1 MSKRKPLIDA
11 SGEVRELTAEDLKHF
26 RPAHEV
32 LPEELQKLLGV
43 RKPGRP
49 LGSGKTEQ
57 ISIRVPVEALEK
69 WRASG
74 KGWQTRA
81 AQLLTRNAPK

>member
-1 MSKRKPLIDA
+1 MVSRLPVIDKN
-11 SGEVRELTAEDLKHF
+11 GEVEDLSEVDPSIF

-32 LPEELQKLLGV
+32 LPAELQKLLGV

-57 ISIRVPVEALEK
+57 ISIRVPIEALEK